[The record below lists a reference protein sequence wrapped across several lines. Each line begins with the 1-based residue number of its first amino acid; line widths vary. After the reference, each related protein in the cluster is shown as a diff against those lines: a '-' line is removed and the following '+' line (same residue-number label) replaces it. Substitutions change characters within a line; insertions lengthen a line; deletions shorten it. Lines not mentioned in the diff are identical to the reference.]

1 MPNMNS
7 RPLRADGTNGGP
19 SADLRRV
26 VEDVTAIAPLAAD
39 IESRLEALP
48 AETYDVYA
56 ELHTLYAILDIGR
69 RLLAQRAAEAIEGSE
84 MAAWSDRVTVAELAA
99 SGLPEGAVGVA
110 WTSFE
115 ECSRHARA
123 NVPDRAGVQPAR
135 HGVILYG
142 RDVVDCADC
151 GAAHRA

>member
-1 MPNMNS
+1 MPDTNS
-7 RPLRADGTNGGP
+7 RSPRARGTSSSP

-39 IESRLEALP
+39 IESRLDALP
-48 AETYDVYA
+48 LDVHDVYA

-69 RLLAQRAAEAIEGSE
+69 RLLARRAADVIEGSE
-84 MAAWSDRVTVAELAA
+84 MAAWSDRITVADLAA

-115 ECSRHARA
+115 ECSRHAHV
-123 NVPDRAGVQPAR
+123 NLPGRAGVQPAR
-135 HGVILYG
+135 RGVILYG
-142 RDVVDCADC
+142 RDIVDCADC
-151 GAAHRA
+151 GSGHPA